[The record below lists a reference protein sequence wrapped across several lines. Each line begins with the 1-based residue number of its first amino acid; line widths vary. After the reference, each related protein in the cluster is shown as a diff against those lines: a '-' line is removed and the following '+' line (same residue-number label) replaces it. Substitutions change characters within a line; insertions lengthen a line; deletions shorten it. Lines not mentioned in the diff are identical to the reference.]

1 MCARMPR
8 IPRNG
13 IKTAEDDDGPPRRP
27 QKAKMYV
34 STSGEKMCSPAR
46 AADPRNNTLLFI
58 RRVRHADTDCY
69 GRIQGA
75 RIVPPGRKR
84 RKIILSAKFGSPRD
98 NIYCS
103 RQ

>member
-13 IKTAEDDDGPPRRP
+13 IKTAEDDEGPPRRP

-46 AADPRNNTLLFI
+46 AADPRNNTLLYTSCSP
-58 RRVRHADTDCY
+58 RGYGSY
-69 GRIQGA
+69 GRIQSA

-84 RKIILSAKFGSPRD
+84 RK
-98 NIYCS
+98 
-103 RQ
+103 